1 MVNIVNIL
9 SPEVTDYKNIDF
21 RDTPLQRSKGG
32 GGGGGDIK
40 KKINSAA
47 TLNAGGVKGQG
58 PFNPLC

>member
-1 MVNIVNIL
+1 MVNIF
-9 SPEVTDYKNIDF
+9 SPEVTEYKNIDF
-21 RDTPLQRSKGG
+21 RDTPLQRRKG